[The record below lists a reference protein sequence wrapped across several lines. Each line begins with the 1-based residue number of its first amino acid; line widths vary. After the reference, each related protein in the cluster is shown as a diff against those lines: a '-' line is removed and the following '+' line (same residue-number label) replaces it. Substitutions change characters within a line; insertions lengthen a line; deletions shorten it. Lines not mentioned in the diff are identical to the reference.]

1 MNSVRVQH
9 YPGCTADYP
18 EKPEGEAAQRIMEI
32 DIEDGEKVLQCVD
45 CGAFVVVKRRES
57 AFACL
62 RNAETVVS
70 GDARARQP
78 GGAWLAGMAAG

>member
-45 CGAFVVVKRRES
+45 CGAFVAGNIAKPLC
-57 AFACL
+57 ACMGTNL
-62 RNAETVVS
+62 RNGKPCPECQKA
-70 GDARARQP
+70 
-78 GGAWLAGMAAG
+78 